1 MTDLAKKI
9 LRKIRGTRL
18 PQKPLVSMAE
28 ARAKH
33 DILAKEAWER
43 DKKVNRNAA
52 FKKAQIKLAE
62 YREQVQAEK
71 ERQVQI
77 AETRLKNLKKARRA
91 KRRKQ

>member
-1 MTDLAKKI
+1 MADSTLDITQAFDRPAK
-9 LRKIRGTRL
+9 L
-18 PQKPLVSMAE
+18 
-28 ARAKH
+28 
-33 DILAKEAWER
+33 
-43 DKKVNRNAA
+43 
-52 FKKAQIKLAE
+52 KAQIKLAE

>member
-1 MTDLAKKI
+1 MTDTFKKM

-28 ARAKH
+28 AKAKH

-43 DKKVNRNAA
+43 DKKTNRTAN
-52 FKKAQIKLAE
+52 FKKAKIKLAE

-71 ERQVQI
+71 DRQAQI

-91 KRRKQ
+91 KRRNK

>member
-28 ARAKH
+28 AKAKR

-52 FKKAQIKLAE
+52 FKKAQIKLAIR
-62 YREQVQAEK
+62 REEIQAEK
-71 ERQVQI
+71 ERQAQI
-77 AETRLKNLKKARRA
+77 AEARLVNLKKARKA